1 MVGSLAAQVR
11 ELSLRVADLEGQIAA
26 ARKRIAVYED
36 FDSQVQDSLAA
47 ALRAAGE
54 IRARAQVSAEAMAEE
69 ARAKR
74 TADTG
79 ALDALRL
86 ERDALRRVIE
96 TASKTPRPRAAAA
109 PSPVV
114 FPAVVFPASE
124 MRTAAA
130 DALRGVF
137 KELVA
142 ELRAVAPAPAPP
154 AAPTPPPIAAYV
166 PPPAVAYQPPPQA
179 VPPPQQVAPPPP
191 QAAPPPPQAAP
202 PPPLSAVPPPAR
214 EELVGSAEPM
224 SEVQV
229 VLSPVPSFPRL
240 VELERRLQALP
251 IVRTVYARDFR
262 NGIATLAVGLRTPMT
277 VDEFAAAVS
286 RLEYPRVQTVS
297 TVGQV
302 LELRIVSEASSI
314 A

>member
-79 ALDALRL
+79 ALDALRI

-109 PSPVV
+109 PSP
-114 FPAVVFPASE
+114 VVFPASE

-179 VPPPQQVAPPPP
+179 VPPPQQV
-191 QAAPPPPQAAP
+191 APPPPQAAP

>member
-1 MVGSLAAQVR
+1 
-11 ELSLRVADLEGQIAA
+11 
-26 ARKRIAVYED
+26 
-36 FDSQVQDSLAA
+36 
-47 ALRAAGE
+47 
-54 IRARAQVSAEAMAEE
+54 
-69 ARAKR
+69 
-74 TADTG
+74 
-79 ALDALRL
+79 
-86 ERDALRRVIE
+86 
-96 TASKTPRPRAAAA
+96 
-109 PSPVV
+109 
-114 FPAVVFPASE
+114 
-124 MRTAAA
+124 
-130 DALRGVF
+130 
-137 KELVA
+137 
-142 ELRAVAPAPAPP
+142 
-154 AAPTPPPIAAYV
+154 
-166 PPPAVAYQPPPQA
+166 
-179 VPPPQQVAPPPP
+179 
-191 QAAPPPPQAAP
+191 
-202 PPPLSAVPPPAR
+202 
-214 EELVGSAEPM
+214 M